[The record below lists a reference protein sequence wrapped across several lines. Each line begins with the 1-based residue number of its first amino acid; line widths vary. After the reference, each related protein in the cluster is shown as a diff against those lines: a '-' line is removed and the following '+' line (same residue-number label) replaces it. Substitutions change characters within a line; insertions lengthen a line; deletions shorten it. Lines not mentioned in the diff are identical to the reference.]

1 MEDAKHQIKMI
12 YSLLNL
18 EFEESSSITIS
29 KLLLLFSKIAIFLL
43 V

>member
-18 EFEESSSITIS
+18 EFEESSIITIS